1 MATYA
6 EGSQDIMKIVIG
18 VPTYRR
24 PKMLQ
29 QALAS
34 IAKLNIPA
42 DYLGAPVEVTVV
54 IVDND
59 PERSA
64 RETVAQFSTCSSLPV
79 LYATSAK
86 RGLAS
91 ARNVLIEQALLSSA
105 DFCAWFDD
113 DEMVRPDWLKELL
126 TVQQRFGADVV
137 AGRVN
142 SLLPS
147 DAPLW
152 VRPLYRS
159 KPRTTGAALKFVAT
173 GNVLFSTRLIQDWGL
188 RFDQAFDLTGGED
201 VAFFAQAAEHGARM
215 IWAADA
221 WVDEHVHIE
230 RMTRR
235 SVYLRHFGKAAAHTA
250 MLKSR
255 EGTVRAVTRILLKGI
270 GRVLSAILISPLLLI
285 RPERTTAKFLIH
297 AGTGIGSLAGIFGIS
312 HKRYQSTQGH

>member
-1 MATYA
+1 
-6 EGSQDIMKIVIG
+6 
-18 VPTYRR
+18 
-24 PKMLQ
+24 MLL
-29 QALAS
+29 QALTS
-34 IAKLNIPA
+34 ISQLDIPA
-42 DYLGAPVEVTVV
+42 DHLGTPVEVTVV
-54 IVDND
+54 VVDND

-64 RETVAQFSTCSSLPV
+64 RETVFRFSTCSSLPV
-79 LYATSAK
+79 SYVTTAK
-86 RGLAS
+86 RGVAS
-91 ARNVLIEQALLSSA
+91 ARNALIEQALLSSA

-113 DEMVRPDWLKELL
+113 EMVRPNWLKELL
-126 TVQQRFGADVV
+126 AVQQRFGADVV
-137 AGRVN
+137 AGPVN

>member
-64 RETVAQFSTCSSLPV
+64 RETVVQFSTCSSLPV

-173 GNVLFSTRLIQDWGL
+173 YNVLFSTRLIRDWGL

-235 SVYLRHFGKAAAHTA
+235 SVFLRHFGKAAAHTA

-285 RPERTTAKFLIH
+285 RPERATAKFLIH

>member
-1 MATYA
+1 
-6 EGSQDIMKIVIG
+6 
-18 VPTYRR
+18 
-24 PKMLQ
+24 MLQ
-29 QALAS
+29 QALTS
-34 IAKLNIPA
+34 IAKLDIPA
-42 DYLGAPVEVTVV
+42 DHLGTPIEVTVV
-54 IVDND
+54 VVDND

-64 RETVAQFSTCSSLPV
+64 RETVVRFSTCSSLPV
-79 LYATSAK
+79 SYVTSAK
-86 RGLAS
+86 RGVAS
-91 ARNVLIEQALLSSA
+91 ARNALIEQALLSSA

-126 TVQQRFGADVV
+126 AVQQRFDADVV
-137 AGRVN
+137 AGPVN
-142 SLLPS
+142 SLLPA

-152 VRPLYRS
+152 VQPLYRS

-285 RPERTTAKFLIH
+285 RPERTTAKFLTH